1 MENKIFEFPQ
11 TSQAISALSAD
22 IVKIISALK
31 TQRVDTESMVKQY
44 KNTLQKKDKTLEA
57 LQQSSSEILNN
68 LDGIISQL
76 DKVLE
81 ENGSSNNNN

>member
-22 IVKIISALK
+22 IVKVISALK
-31 TQRVDTESMVKQY
+31 AQRVDAETTMQQY
-44 KNTLQKKDKTLEA
+44 KNSLKEKDNALEA
-57 LQQSSSEILNN
+57 LQQSSVAILEN
-68 LDGIISQL
+68 LDGVISQL

-81 ENGSSNNNN
+81 KDGTSNNNN